1 MAQLPRNSSM
11 APVHWGGED
20 SFAQGHWESSEQSRI
35 PEREGFFEELESCH
49 RPPGVGGWG
58 MKAQLHCCT
67 GCVLSSETL
76 PLTCPGPRRA
86 MGPKQYGKRNSVSM
100 P

>member
-1 MAQLPRNSSM
+1 M

-20 SFAQGHWESSEQSRI
+20 SFVQGHWDSSQQSRI

-49 RPPGVGGWG
+49 CLPGGRG
-58 MKAQLHCCT
+58 MRAQLHCYYA
-67 GCVLSSETL
+67 GCVPSSETL
-76 PLTCPGPRRA
+76 PLRCPGPRRA
-86 MGPKQYGKRNSVSM
+86 MGPKQYGKRNSGSM